1 MAIER
6 RTAACRPI
14 AMPLPRNSGKTAPI
28 KKSGESRERD
38 ATEQPALLKC
48 PFDLAEQARLVA
60 ESPHTQLEPSR
71 GLCVPALMDKAP
83 TIAKHSP

>member
-14 AMPLPRNSGKTAPI
+14 AMPLRRNSGKTAPI
-28 KKSGESRERD
+28 KKFGESRERD

-48 PFDLAEQARLVA
+48 PFDA

-71 GLCVPALMDKAP
+71 GLCVPALMDKVP